1 MILLDFV
8 TLALAKKY
16 ARQKIAE
23 LGNVLR
29 FKGTKATYAEI
40 EAIEDPQV
48 GDVWHCIADGG
59 EYAYTTSGT
68 WTDLGNDLSGYL
80 AKADLAKNVTG
91 TSEETAPTQKA
102 VHDAFA
108 ALVLGTVVLK
118 ATSSIGIAS
127 ISTDIVLTG
136 VDAANIISVR
146 AYTVDGYGV
155 QEDVIVK
162 RSYNPTTKT
171 LTCSSN
177 GHASPVAIE
186 VYYAEATPQS
196 PA

>member
-1 MILLDFV
+1 MDFV

-48 GDVWHCIADGG
+48 GDVWHCIEDGG

-80 AKADLAKNVTG
+80 AKADLANNVTG

-127 ISTDIVLTG
+127 VSTGIVLTG

-146 AYTVDGYGV
+146 AYVIENGV
-155 QEDVIVK
+155 QEEVIVK
-162 RSYNPTTKT
+162 RSYDPTTKT

-177 GHASPVAIE
+177 GHTSAVAIE
-186 VYYAEATPQS
+186 VYYAEATPVES
-196 PA
+196 A